1 MVHDLR
7 SQQQRLEV
15 SLKDTEK
22 MANALETRSQQ
33 LRNEYESMSEQ
44 LSEAGADGEGNE

>member
-1 MVHDLR
+1 
-7 SQQQRLEV
+7 
-15 SLKDTEK
+15 

-44 LSEAGADGEGNE
+44 LSEASAAGEGNE